1 MTQRMLKLGT
11 ASRLSRLAYIP
22 RIIGF
27 VLMGFMLTAALLPD
41 FLPESFN
48 TLLFIALLLQCLLW
62 PQPSLL
68 HARVTPFKHS
78 AESINQYIDALFYGV

>member
-1 MTQRMLKLGT
+1 
-11 ASRLSRLAYIP
+11 
-22 RIIGF
+22 
-27 VLMGFMLTAALLPD
+27 MGIMLTAALLPD

-62 PQPSLL
+62 PQPSLS

>member
-27 VLMGFMLTAALLPD
+27 VLMGIMLTAALLPD

-62 PQPSLL
+62 PQPSLS